1 MIARHWT
8 GRVRAEDAIDYANYV
23 RRTGIAA
30 HRATVGNLGSMVL
43 VRIEQT
49 EAEVVVISLWE
60 SLDAVRA
67 FAGDDPETAVFFAED
82 ERYLV
87 SADRRVKHYEVPAHE
102 IPVSIVRGTR

>member
-8 GRVRAEDAIDYANYV
+8 GRVRTEDADDYANYV
-23 RRTGIAA
+23 RRTGVAA
-30 HRATVGNLGSMVL
+30 HRATAGNLGSMVL
-43 VRIEQT
+43 IRIDQA

-67 FAGDDPETAVFFAED
+67 FAGDDPETAVFFPED

-87 SADRRVKHYEVPAHE
+87 SADQRVKHYDVPAHE
-102 IPVSIVRGTR
+102 IAAAIVRASR

>member
-8 GRVRAEDAIDYANYV
+8 GRVRATDADSYADYV

-30 HRATVGNLGSMVL
+30 HRATAGNLGSMVL
-43 VRIEQT
+43 IRADND
-49 EAEVVVISLWE
+49 EAEVVVVSLWE

-67 FAGDDPETAVFFAED
+67 FAGSDPETAVFFPED

-87 SADRRVKHYEVPAHE
+87 AADKRVKHYDVPAYAFS
-102 IPVSIVRGTR
+102 VSVTPAAP